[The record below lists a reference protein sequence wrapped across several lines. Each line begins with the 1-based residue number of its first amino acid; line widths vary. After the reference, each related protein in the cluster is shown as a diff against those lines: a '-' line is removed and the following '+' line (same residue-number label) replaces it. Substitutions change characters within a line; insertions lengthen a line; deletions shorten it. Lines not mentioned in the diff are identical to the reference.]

1 MIDEELERLQ
11 QFQRL
16 QTALQGERNRVELLR
31 SGVPEGAGLERLLR
45 YEASLERAFDRTL
58 AQLERLERLRQ
69 GQWVAPRIEVGITR

>member
-1 MIDEELERLQ
+1 MVENDLHCRVLTPAECREEVLVMIDEELERLQ

-45 YEASLERAFDRTL
+45 YGA
-58 AQLERLERLRQ
+58 
-69 GQWVAPRIEVGITR
+69 